1 MGSKRA
7 AITQPMVVGID
18 VGGPKKGL
26 HAVAL
31 RGGQYHDKLATCK
44 VDEMVRW
51 CRALG
56 ATVIAI
62 DAPCGWSTDG
72 KGRPAEQELMKQ
84 QIWCFSSPLRSK
96 AIGHPTNYYGW
107 MLFGEE
113 LYRALKPTHPV
124 TTVWPPVL
132 ERYCFETF
140 PHAITWHLRGGNAT
154 ARNKRVQR
162 TQALEAMGVSTEA
175 LTNID
180 LLDAALCAL
189 TAHLAMTNTSLLKF
203 GEGVTGF
210 IMVPPM
216 RPA

>member
-31 RGGQYHDKLATCK
+31 RGGQYHAQLATCD

-72 KGRPAEQELMKQ
+72 KGRPAEQELMKEK
-84 QIWCFSSPLRSK
+84 IWCFSSPLRSK
-96 AIGHPTNYYGW
+96 AIDHPTNYYGW

-113 LYRALKPTHPV
+113 LYQALKRTHPI
-124 TTVWPPVL
+124 TTVWPPVR
-132 ERYCFETF
+132 ERYSFETF

-189 TAHLAMTNTSLLKF
+189 TAQLAVTNTSLLKF